1 MVDRARRA
9 APLPP
14 EERRSAILRAVRPLL
29 LERGSGV
36 TTKELAQAAGVA
48 EGTLF
53 RVFEDKG
60 TLVRAAVMAAV
71 DPAADVPALAA
82 VDVDAPLDVR
92 VRAVLEIGL
101 ERMGH
106 VMQWMGILHEVAR
119 SAGEPVGP
127 GAHLGWREHADRQ
140 QRGQQEVRDA
150 IVALLAPDAA
160 RFAHPVEMTVDLLT
174 LTVGGLA
181 MSLIDARRRGVEP
194 SVPPLDVVV
203 DHFLHGAL
211 APAAAPSA
219 PSEGNR

>member
-1 MVDRARRA
+1 M
-9 APLPP
+9 
-14 EERRSAILRAVRPLL
+14 RPLL
-29 LERGSGV
+29 LERGAGV

-53 RVFEDKG
+53 RVFEDKS
-60 TLVRAAVMAAV
+60 TLVREAVIAAV
-71 DPAADVPALAA
+71 DPATDVPVLAA
-82 VDVDAPLDVR
+82 VDIDAPLDVR

-119 SAGEPVGP
+119 SSGEPVGP
-127 GAHLGWREHADRQ
+127 GGHLGWRDHAERQ

-150 IVALLAPDAA
+150 IIALLTPDAA
-160 RFAHPVEMTVDLLT
+160 RFSQSVETTVDLLT

-194 SVPPLDVVV
+194 TAPPLDVVV
-203 DHFLHGAL
+203 DHFLTGAL
-211 APAAAPSA
+211 APAAARSGT
-219 PSEGNR
+219 SEGNR

>member
-1 MVDRARRA
+1 MVDRPRRA

-14 EERRSAILRAVRPLL
+14 QERRSAILRDVRPLL
-29 LERGSGV
+29 LERGAGV

-53 RVFEDKG
+53 RVFEDKNA
-60 TLVRAAVMAAV
+60 LVRAAATAAV

-82 VDVDAPLDVR
+82 VDVDAPLAAR

-101 ERMGH
+101 DRMGH

-119 SAGEPVGP
+119 AEGEHLGP
-127 GAHLGWREHADRQ
+127 GAHLGMREHAERQ
-140 QRGQQEVRDA
+140 RRGQLEVRDA
-150 IVALLAPDAA
+150 VVALLAPDAA
-160 RFAHPVEMTVDLLT
+160 RFARPVEETVDLLT

-211 APAAAPSA
+211 APAAPSGPA
-219 PSEGNR
+219 EGDH